1 MKFSQKNNPLHLLN
15 PGLPTV
21 VAPAPPRI
29 PPPTARKAPVIAASS
44 VATPHDA
51 DADGTVTLFGHSNR
65 DTAPSRSIESAVP
78 TAPASGGA
86 LHLDPE
92 EQEWRAFQH
101 RLRIK
106 VAGVDVPR
114 LWPTFEACP
123 VTLTGDA
130 LAAVV
135 GSGSSGG
142 DTSAVQ
148 SRHALTRRA
157 LLRSV
162 EASRY
167 SEPTAVQM
175 QSLPAMLAGRDLLAV
190 APTGSGKTAA
200 FVLPIVLL
208 LQVRRGGG
216 GRMGSARSHLRC
228 SALGGWMQSHVGGGP
243 RALILEP
250 TKELAAQ
257 VCVGGGP
264 RALILEPTKELA
276 AQVCVAQAV
285 MSERDRGTWVPVR

>member
-1 MKFSQKNNPLHLLN
+1 MDFFRSLQAGTKFSKKNNPLHLLN

-21 VAPAPPRI
+21 AAPAPPRVQ
-29 PPPTARKAPVIAASS
+29 PPAARKAPVIAASL
-44 VATPHDA
+44 ATPDDV
-51 DADGTVTLFGHSNR
+51 DADGAVTLFGHSNR
-65 DTAPSRSIESAVP
+65 DSVPSRSIESTVP
-78 TAPASGGA
+78 AAPASSGA

-114 LWPTFEACP
+114 LWPAFEACP
-123 VTLTGDA
+123 EALTGDA

-142 DTSAVQ
+142 DARAVQ
-148 SRHALTRRA
+148 SRHGLTRRA

-208 LQVRRGGG
+208 LQVRRAWGRGPHG
-216 GRMGSARSHLRC
+216 GRHRPSPLLC
-228 SALGGWMQSHVGGGP
+228 SALLCSGWMDTEPRWRGPPSAHP
-243 RALILEP
+243 RAHQG
-250 TKELAAQ
+250 AGGAG
-257 VCVGGGP
+257 VCCTGSRG
-264 RALILEPTKELA
+264 RARANWGHGCI
-276 AQVCVAQAV
+276 
-285 MSERDRGTWVPVR
+285 